1 MSAQQANVSITGKV
15 RQPWLDYVRLASIFL
30 VILYHTPPRVPL
42 VDDAVVLNL
51 RVPVFFLVSGFL
63 YSDRWRSFGA
73 YLKHRSKQI
82 LVPYTTF
89 FILFYALWLCP
100 GTHTAPDGHAIA
112 WWVPLQEWAWG
123 YPREVCGPFWYIAC
137 LFTMQM
143 LFYWMQ
149 RFIGRRWL
157 LPVCLAISLGYMFVA
172 WLVDTDLYMSFWNF
186 THAIQYLPFYA
197 MGNCLKQPIERLRF
211 TSVQQ
216 GLLLTVLAVAS
227 VVIMALS
234 LPTPGHQEWTYG
246 MAKVL
251 AGAMIIPLYLCI
263 GKWVAGRLGRK
274 TVVELV
280 VVNGTVYLAMQNY
293 FIGFIRNV
301 IIHFWG
307 HEAISQMFWWRPAI
321 ALVVMVA
328 ILPFAWLIHYHAP
341 WMLGKGRL
349 FEKETH

>member
-1 MSAQQANVSITGKV
+1 MICERCGTQSDNGARICPHCGAPLTKDASSADGVAALRQGRSHEPPPVYGSRMD
-15 RQPWLDYVRLASIFL
+15 RQPRASRYGQDAGRPENHRGVPMPEEAGDRRRVHSRDL
-30 VILYHTPPRVPL
+30 QPRKV
-42 VDDAVVLNL
+42 
-51 RVPVFFLVSGFL
+51 
-63 YSDRWRSFGA
+63 
-73 YLKHRSKQI
+73 
-82 LVPYTTF
+82 
-89 FILFYALWLCP
+89 
-100 GTHTAPDGHAIA
+100 
-112 WWVPLQEWAWG
+112 
-123 YPREVCGPFWYIAC
+123 
-137 LFTMQM
+137 M
-143 LFYWMQ
+143 
-149 RFIGRRWL
+149 RRG
-157 LPVCLAISLGYMFVA
+157 VNRA
-172 WLVDTDLYMSFWNF
+172 
-186 THAIQYLPFYA
+186 
-197 MGNCLKQPIERLRF
+197 
-211 TSVQQ
+211 
-216 GLLLTVLAVAS
+216 LLLTVLAVAS